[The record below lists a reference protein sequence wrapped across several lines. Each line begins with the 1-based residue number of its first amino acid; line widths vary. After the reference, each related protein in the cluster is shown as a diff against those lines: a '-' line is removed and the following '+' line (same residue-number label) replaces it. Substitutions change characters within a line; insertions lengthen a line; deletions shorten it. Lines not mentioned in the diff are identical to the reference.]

1 MIVELRDV
9 CKTIKENIVLDKV
22 NVKFEEGKIYGIVG
36 INGSGKTMLMRALTG
51 LIIPTGGRVMVNDVE
66 MRRGDFL
73 QNAGIMIENPEF
85 LPNYSGFGNLK
96 LISRIKKK
104 VNDEEIRKVL
114 EKVGL
119 PEKKKY
125 KKYSLGMKKRLG
137 IAAAIMESPEILVL
151 DEPFNALD
159 TAGCGILKSILA
171 DYKEEGKT
179 VIISSHD
186 KMVTEE
192 VCDEIITME
201 NGKIIDYYNGDSDM
215 RPNHLCE
222 QQTIT

>member
-1 MIVELRDV
+1 MWFRVIVELRDV

-137 IAAAIMESPEILVL
+137 IAAAIMESPELLVL

-201 NGKIIDYYNGDSDM
+201 NGKIIDYHNGASDM

-222 QQTIT
+222 Q

>member
-137 IAAAIMESPEILVL
+137 IAAAIMESPELLVL

-201 NGKIIDYYNGDSDM
+201 NGKIIDYHNGASDM

-222 QQTIT
+222 Q

>member
-179 VIISSHD
+179 VIISAHD

-201 NGKIIDYYNGDSDM
+201 NGKIIDYHNGASDM

-222 QQTIT
+222 Q